1 VTGEEQKTD
10 AGAEGAG
17 SPGGGIQ
24 PLSRMRAAIARTVAE
39 AWRTIPHFTV
49 TMAIDMGEAERVR
62 QELNASGSP
71 LSLNDLMVKA
81 AAMAIGTFS
90 LVNASFVHDGIISPD
105 GINIGIAVAL
115 ADGLL
120 VPVIRGCQ
128 TLSLQA
134 IAQQGR
140 ELVGK
145 ARSGKLSEAEI
156 SGGTFTIS
164 NLGMY
169 GVEEFMAVIHPSQGA
184 ILAVGAIID
193 QPVIKE
199 GHLAAA
205 RIMRVTL
212 SADHRLL
219 DGAYAAQFLQ
229 ELKRVLENPVQ
240 MLM

>member
-1 VTGEEQKTD
+1 V
-10 AGAEGAG
+10 
-17 SPGGGIQ
+17 SPGVTVS

-62 QELNASGSP
+62 QELKDSGSP
-71 LSLNDLMVKA
+71 LSLNDLLVKA
-81 AAMAIGTFS
+81 AAIAIGKYP
-90 LVNASFVHDGIISPD
+90 LVNASFATDAIISPA
-105 GINIGIAVAL
+105 GINIGIAVSL

-128 TLSLQA
+128 SLPLQA
-134 IAQQGR
+134 IALRSR
-140 ELVGK
+140 EVVEK
-145 ARSGKLSEAEI
+145 ARSGKLSEEEI

-184 ILAVGAIID
+184 ILAVGAVID
-193 QPVIKE
+193 QPVIKG

-240 MLM
+240 MLV